1 MMRILRGLGP
11 AMPRPAGRDA
21 IRSALGAGLALLL
34 TGLFLSLLPGPLSP
48 GLIAPFGAT
57 AFLIFVVPNSPLAQP
72 WSVVIGSLVSALA
85 ALILLRLVPAD
96 LPAARLITAGL
107 AVAAAI
113 LAMYLTRAMHPPAGA
128 VALLIVLTADPATP
142 PSLLYALSPVADGS
156 ALLVVL
162 GMIWARLTGRT
173 YPFRQPEAKG
183 PHHTA
188 DPAADRRLGLRAED
202 LQTILTRL
210 RLSPNLGPE
219 DLGRALEVAEAEAT
233 ARHLGGLTA
242 ADIMSRDV
250 IAMRPETSAHEL
262 AEAFRHH
269 GFNTL
274 PLKDA
279 SGHFQGLIHDRDLI
293 EAPSSAKAADLARPA
308 TTLPPTSGLG
318 ELLPLLLGGL
328 QQSVPIVDAG
338 QLIGIVSR
346 SDLIT
351 LLAAKLRSQA
361 QA

>member
-1 MMRILRGLGP
+1 MRLLRGLGP
-11 AMPRPAGRDA
+11 AMPRPAARDSL
-21 IRSALGAGLALLL
+21 RSALGAGLALVL
-34 TGLFLSLLPGPLSP
+34 TGLLLSLLPGPLSP

-72 WSVVIGSLVSALA
+72 WSVVVGSLVSALA
-85 ALILLRLVPAD
+85 ALVFLQLVPPD

-128 VALLIVLTADPATP
+128 VALLIVLTADPAAP
-142 PSLLYALSPVADGS
+142 HSLLYALSPVADGS
-156 ALLVVL
+156 ALLVL
-162 GMIWARLTGRT
+162 FGMIWSRLTGRT

-188 DPAADRRLGLRAED
+188 DPAADRRLGLRPED

-219 DLGRALEVAEAEAT
+219 DLGRALEAAEAEAT

-250 IAMRPETSAHEL
+250 IAMRPEANAHEV

-274 PLKDA
+274 PVSDA
-279 SGHFQGLIHDRDLI
+279 SGHFRGLIHDRDLI
-293 EAPSSAKAADLARPA
+293 EAPSTAIAQDLAHPA
-308 TTLPPTSGLG
+308 ATLPPTAGLA

-328 QQSVPIVDAG
+328 QQSVPIIEGDR
-338 QLIGIVSR
+338 LIGIVSR

-351 LLAAKLRSQA
+351 LLAAKLRSQE